1 MREFDNQI
9 LKKVFCNKC
18 GREMPV
24 ENGMLRAGCFGADQI
39 FGYFS
44 RKDGDH
50 HKWDL
55 CEQCYDELVGTFR
68 IPPSKK
74 EETELI

>member
-18 GREMPV
+18 GKEMLV
-24 ENGMLRAGCFGADQI
+24 ENGMLREGCFEADQI

-44 RKDGDH
+44 QKDGEH

-55 CEQCYDELVGTFR
+55 CEACYDELLRTFQ
-68 IPPSKK
+68 IPVSKK

>member
-18 GREMPV
+18 GKEMLV
-24 ENGMLRAGCFGADQI
+24 ENGMLREGCFEADQI

-44 RKDGDH
+44 QKDGEH

-55 CEQCYDELVGTFR
+55 CEACYDEFLHTFQ
-68 IPPSKK
+68 IPASKK

>member
-1 MREFDNQI
+1 MRKFDNQI

-18 GREMPV
+18 GKEMLV
-24 ENGMLRAGCFGADQI
+24 ENGMLREGCFEADQI

-44 RKDGDH
+44 QKDGEH

-55 CEQCYDELVGTFR
+55 CEACYDELLRTFQ
-68 IPPSKK
+68 IPASKK

>member
-18 GREMPV
+18 GKEMLV
-24 ENGMLRAGCFGADQI
+24 ENGMLREGCFEADQI

-44 RKDGDH
+44 QKDGEH

-55 CEQCYDELVGTFR
+55 CEACYDELLRNFQ
-68 IPPSKK
+68 IPASKK

>member
-18 GREMPV
+18 GKEMLV
-24 ENGMLRAGCFGADQI
+24 ENGMLREGCFEADQI

-44 RKDGDH
+44 QKGGEHQQLDF
-50 HKWDL
+50 
-55 CEQCYDELVGTFR
+55 CEDFFY
-68 IPPSKK
+68 
-74 EETELI
+74 